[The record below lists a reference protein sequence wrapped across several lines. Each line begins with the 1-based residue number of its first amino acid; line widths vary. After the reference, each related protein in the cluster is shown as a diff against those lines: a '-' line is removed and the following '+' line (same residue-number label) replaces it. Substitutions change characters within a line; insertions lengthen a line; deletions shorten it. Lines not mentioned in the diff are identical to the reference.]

1 MRKVVHGM
9 SAGVRD
15 RGAAFCGVDVGTQGV
30 RSVVLSA
37 SGEQLGAGAAPI
49 SGDHRDGA
57 VHEQSADAWWGALVA
72 AVRGAVDQAGPGV
85 EIAALA
91 LDATSGTVVVE
102 DMAGAARGPGLM
114 YDDTRAAEQAVRA
127 QTVGADLWRDLGYR
141 MQPAWALP
149 KVLWLQDND
158 ALGHGDRVVHQAD
171 HLLRRLTGEPVA
183 TDTSH
188 ALKTGVDLRTASWP
202 QDVLADLGVPVS
214 LLPEVVLPGTVLGT
228 VSEGAARLTGL
239 RPGTSVRAGMTD
251 GCAAQIAARALRP
264 GSWSSALGTT
274 LVLKGSTPDL
284 ILDPTGAVYCH
295 RNPDGGWLPGGAS
308 STGAGVLRD
317 TFPDIDSAGL
327 AVLTEQA
334 AELATGTALVY
345 PLSGHGERFPFVAP
359 QAQGFGLDEVDG
371 DPARFAALCLG
382 IAYVERLAYDVL
394 GTLGADISGPVS
406 FTGGTARNRWWN
418 QLRAD
423 VLGRPALL
431 PASAQAAVGMAVLAA
446 APPGELAET
455 AETMV
460 AVSGTVAPGGA
471 RGAELLGGYRR
482 LVAALADRG
491 WLDDALA
498 QRVLDFRAVTP

>member
-1 MRKVVHGM
+1 
-9 SAGVRD
+9 
-15 RGAAFCGVDVGTQGV
+15 
-30 RSVVLSA
+30 
-37 SGEQLGAGAAPI
+37 
-49 SGDHRDGA
+49 
-57 VHEQSADAWWGALVA
+57 
-72 AVRGAVDQAGPGV
+72 
-85 EIAALA
+85 
-91 LDATSGTVVVE
+91 
-102 DMAGAARGPGLM
+102 
-114 YDDTRAAEQAVRA
+114 
-127 QTVGADLWRDLGYR
+127 
-141 MQPAWALP
+141 
-149 KVLWLQDND
+149 
-158 ALGHGDRVVHQAD
+158 
-171 HLLRRLTGEPVA
+171 
-183 TDTSH
+183 
-188 ALKTGVDLRTASWP
+188 
-202 QDVLADLGVPVS
+202 
-214 LLPEVVLPGTVLGT
+214 
-228 VSEGAARLTGL
+228 
-239 RPGTSVRAGMTD
+239 MTD

-334 AELATGTALVY
+334 AELATGSALVY
-345 PLSGHGERFPFVAP
+345 PLAGHGERFPFVAP
-359 QAQGFGLDEVDG
+359 QAEGFGLDEVEG
-371 DPARFAALCLG
+371 DAARLAALCLG

-423 VLGRPALL
+423 VLGRPA
-431 PASAQAAVGMAVLAA
+431 PVLAA

-460 AVSGTVAPGGA
+460 SVSGTVAPGGA